1 MRHCLPVFAFLLLLI
16 GCNSRPEGVLSR
28 SKMEDVLHDYHIAQ
42 GMVTMLSPEERYQEQ
57 AYIDAVFRKHGITEA
72 VFDSSMIWYNRHGEE
87 LLTIYDHLSE
97 RFEDEDKAIQAQ
109 TGTNYMSAMISEGGD
124 TTNIW
129 SGDKLFVLQ
138 KSDWLNHRS
147 FSMAADT
154 SFHRNDRFLLMADCH
169 FAATNRMNNA
179 SKQLVM
185 SVSIEYDNDDV
196 ISELTRVYANNGA
209 AQVSIESSK
218 PQRIRHING
227 FFYYINSTPDDN
239 AFLVVSNVKLYRV
252 HKQESQE
259 PTENAD
265 SVTINQAA
273 PRPDM
278 AADSASLRKPMP
290 RPSLPASQEA
300 SNEPHR
306 GKKEIVTAPSP
317 DVKVN
322 RPANMQRRPRRR
334 AR

>member
-1 MRHCLPVFAFLLLLI
+1 MRHFLLVSTFLLLLI
-16 GCNSRPEGVLSR
+16 GCNNRPEGVLSR

-57 AYIDAVFRKHGITEA
+57 AYIDAVFRKHGITKA

-97 RFEDEDKAIQAQ
+97 RFDDEDKAIQAQ
-109 TGTNYMSAMISEGGD
+109 TGTNYMSAMIGEGGD

-129 SGDKLFVLQ
+129 SGDKLFLLH
-138 KSDWLNHRS
+138 KGDWLNHRS

-154 SFHRNDRFLLMADCH
+154 SFHSNDRFVLMADCH
-169 FAATNRMNNA
+169 FAATNRVNNA
-179 SKQLVM
+179 GKQLVM

-196 ISELTRVYANNGA
+196 ISELTHVYANNGS

-218 PQRIRHING
+218 PQPIRHING

-259 PTENAD
+259 PKENAD
-265 SVTINQAA
+265 STLIDQVTSS
-273 PRPDM
+273 PDR
-278 AADSASLRKPMP
+278 AADTASIRNPMP
-290 RPSLPASQEA
+290 RPSIPASHDEP
-300 SNEPHR
+300 NEPHR
-306 GKKEIVTAPSP
+306 GKKEIITAPSP

-322 RPANMQRRPRRR
+322 RPANMQRRPRRGTR
-334 AR
+334 